1 MGLERRQR
9 LVICALL
16 LTDSF
21 ALGDQLV
28 GGLLELRGVFLDLS
42 HCGGSAV
49 GTENGFEGLEHEQ
62 RGKVY
67 LEE

>member
-1 MGLERRQR
+1 
-9 LVICALL
+9 
-16 LTDSF
+16 
-21 ALGDQLV
+21 
-28 GGLLELRGVFLDLS
+28 LRGVFLDLS